1 MWRGPPL
8 TFRSRPQDRVASS
21 LGWATEALFMSEGWG
36 WSGSQTV
43 LCSGRGEGVYMTWPG
58 RGGGG
63 PSSLPTRG
71 TNARPVD
78 S

>member
-8 TFRSRPQDRVASS
+8 TFCSRPQNRMASS
-21 LGWATEALFMSEGWG
+21 SGWATEALFMSEGWG
-36 WSGSQTV
+36 WSGSQSV

-63 PSSLPTRG
+63 LSSLPTRG
-71 TNARPVD
+71 TNARPGD